1 MRMIRLS
8 LSLFH
13 SKWLFL
19 ASSIS
24 FTRDDESRPQR
35 METVHRFVS
44 LRVPACNTCVKCVNK
59 CRITFISERT
69 NELPLPGPWTCPQ
82 FFSWD
87 ERKMFVHLTFF
98 SPRCQSSCVR
108 LLTNGLTCTPSELQR
123 HPPCLRPTFS
133 YTLSDSCACACTYW
147 RKKKQWKMCFRIEQ
161 QQSRQQIFFLY
172 FYLLSI
178 LMFFFLLQSSY
189 QVCACLCVYMRPNCG
204 LSTCF
209 FSECMSERKHVFSFL
224 LSIFYMKKRN
234 KTKNDNCTWR
244 DEEIKYIPCSQ

>member
-1 MRMIRLS
+1 MSIRMIRLS

-161 QQSRQQIFFLY
+161 QQSRQQIFFYIFTSCL
-172 FYLLSI
+172 FLC
-178 LMFFFLLQSSY
+178 FFFFSNLPIKCVRAS
-189 QVCACLCVYMRPNCG
+189 VCICGQTAGHRLVSFLSACRKEN
-204 LSTCF
+204 TCF
-209 FSECMSERKHVFSFL
+209 HSYFL
-224 LSIFYMKKRN
+224 FFTWKRETKQKMTIVHGEMKK
-234 KTKNDNCTWR
+234 
-244 DEEIKYIPCSQ
+244 